1 VSRQRLVAALRVTIA
16 VLVLAAVVYA
26 VVTNW
31 ADVSTHLAQIS
42 LGTFVLALIAAAL
55 GTWLTMVGWRI
66 LLADLGSPLD
76 FAPASGVYF
85 VGQLGKYLPGSL
97 WSVLVQADIA
107 SHLKVPRRR
116 TAVAGLLALGF
127 ALLTGIVVGL
137 PAASYLFGRRADGF
151 DWWTLFAVPIVV
163 VLLVPRLVNRLIA
176 LLLRLLRRPP
186 LEHDLSVRAVL
197 GSVGI
202 FVLVWVTFGVHTLL
216 LARAVAGPGGHPHL
230 TIAAM
235 TGYALSVSLGMLTVI
250 LPAGLGARE
259 GLLTLILAT
268 TIPTPAAGAVA
279 IVSRFIVTI
288 VDVVAALLG
297 WLYARRHHLVSA
309 RRAAELA
316 RGPSESP

>member
-1 VSRQRLVAALRVTIA
+1 VSRQRLVAALRITIA
-16 VLVLAAVVYA
+16 VLTLAAVIYA

-31 ADVSTHLAQIS
+31 AEVSTHLGRIS
-42 LGTFVLALIAAAL
+42 AGTFALSLLAAAL

-66 LLADLGSPLD
+66 LLADLGSPLEM
-76 FAPASGVYF
+76 APAGGVYF

-137 PAASYLFGRRADGF
+137 PAASYLIGRRADGF
-151 DWWTLFAVPIVV
+151 DAWTLLAVPIVV
-163 VLLVPRLVNRLIA
+163 VLLVPRLVNGLIA
-176 LLLRLLRRPP
+176 LLLRVLRRAP
-186 LEHDLSVRAVL
+186 LEHDLSGRAVL
-197 GSVGI
+197 GAVGI
-202 FVLVWVTFGVHTLL
+202 FVLVWLTFGVHTLL
-216 LARAVAGPGGHPHL
+216 LARAVAGPEPHPHL
-230 TIAAM
+230 TTAAL

-268 TIPTPAAGAVA
+268 TIPTAAAGAVA
-279 IVSRFIVTI
+279 IVSRFMVTI
-288 VDVVAALLG
+288 IDVVAALLG

-316 RGPSESP
+316 REASESP

>member
-1 VSRQRLVAALRVTIA
+1 VNRKRLVAALRIAVA
-16 VLVLAAVVYA
+16 VLVLAAVIYA

-31 ADVSTHLAQIS
+31 TDVSTHLSQIS
-42 LGTFVLALIAAAL
+42 AGTFLLALLAAAL

-137 PAASYLFGRRADGF
+137 PAASYLFGHRGDGF
-151 DWWTLFAVPIVV
+151 DAWTLLALPIVV

-186 LEHDLSVRAVL
+186 LEHELSGRAVL
-197 GSVGI
+197 SSVAI
-202 FVLVWVTFGVHTLL
+202 FVLVWLMFGLHTLL
-216 LARAVAGPGGHPHL
+216 LARAVAGPEPHPHL
-230 TIAAM
+230 TTAAM

-288 VDVVAALLG
+288 IDVVAALLG

-316 RGPSESP
+316 REASESP